1 MKKFSVN
8 KNIDVDVLK
17 AVFEKKQKI
26 QIPNI
31 LNQSDAQILS
41 EHLVGMPEWN
51 LVFNTQSKHYDLSA
65 SGFAAID
72 LNEQI
77 QLKKAIYASAAYK
90 FGYMYKNYPIFDLVN
105 QDNCSELLHAF
116 YNFLNSDDFLN
127 MARSITGFE
136 NIEFVDAQATCYESG
151 HFLTSHDDQVAGK
164 NRLAAYVL
172 NLSPSWNPD
181 WGGNLLF
188 YDNDSIDDAFVP
200 KFNSLSL
207 FAVGTPH
214 AVSMLT
220 PFSVKPRLSI
230 TGWLRYR

>member
-1 MKKFSVN
+1 MKNFSVN

-17 AVFEKKQKI
+17 AVFEQKQKI

-31 LNQSDAQILS
+31 LNQNDAQILS
-41 EHLVGMPEWN
+41 EHLAGMPEWN

-65 SGFAAID
+65 TGFAAID
-72 LNEQI
+72 LEEQI
-77 QLKKAIYASAAYK
+77 QLKKAIYASATYN
-90 FGYMYKNYPIFDLVN
+90 FGYMYKNYPIFDLVQ
-105 QDNCSELLHAF
+105 QDTCSELLHDF
-116 YNFLNSDDFLN
+116 YRFLNSENFLKFVTN
-127 MARSITGFE
+127 ISGFE
-136 NIEFVDAQATCYESG
+136 NVEFADAQATCYESG

-164 NRLAAYVL
+164 NRLAAYVF

-188 YDNDSIDDAFVP
+188 YNNDRIEDAFVP
-200 KFNSLSL
+200 TFNSLSL
-207 FAVGTPH
+207 FTVGAPH

-230 TGWLRYR
+230 TGWLRYK